1 MSMSQE
7 IFALRK
13 AQQLDEAYLLVN
25 ELIAQDTD
33 DAWEIKACAWC
44 LIDLIKREAQMP
56 HSALLPT
63 LRQQLVILKIDPK
76 DDILKKQL
84 DSLQFLTS
92 PFGQDVL
99 RAKAL
104 AKDKNYPESLAI
116 YRRIFNQHTVDDQQ
130 LHMSYGWTLYQYGKP
145 YGLQIHN
152 SRQTQLNIC

>member
-56 HSALLPT
+56 HITQSKEACAHF
-63 LRQQLVILKIDPK
+63 
-76 DDILKKQL
+76 
-84 DSLQFLTS
+84 SNS
-92 PFGQDVL
+92 P
-99 RAKAL
+99 RCAKAMYCITFSSCGQ
-104 AKDKNYPESLAI
+104 AFVQA
-116 YRRIFNQHTVDDQQ
+116 
-130 LHMSYGWTLYQYGKP
+130 
-145 YGLQIHN
+145 LQPMH
-152 SRQTQLNIC
+152 L